1 MRIVGGVWRGRT
13 LVAPRGRTTRPTS
26 DRVREAL
33 FDVLTAR
40 MGPSL
45 RGAMVLDLYAGTGAL
60 GLEALSR
67 GAGRAV
73 LVERDDAALRA
84 LAANAAALGAQD
96 ATAIVAG
103 DVAGAALD
111 RALAQGPFALLLLD
125 PPYRIDASDVVSAL
139 ARCEDALSAE
149 ALVAWEHAAS
159 DRVRMPAGWELSRTY
174 RYGDTAVSI
183 LHRAQEGSGE

>member
-1 MRIVGGVWRGRT
+1 MRIVGGAWRGRT
-13 LVAPRGRTTRPTS
+13 LIAPRGTATRPTS

-45 RGAMVLDLYAGTGAL
+45 QGASVLDLYAGTGAL

-84 LAANAAALGAQD
+84 LAANVAALGAHD
-96 ATAIVAG
+96 ATSIVVG

-111 RALAQGPFALLLLD
+111 RALAHGPFALLLLD
-125 PPYRIDASDVVSAL
+125 PPYRIEASDVAWAL
-139 ARCEDALSAE
+139 ERCEAALMPE
-149 ALVAWEHAAS
+149 ALVAWEHAVSGQVLAPS
-159 DRVRMPAGWELSRTY
+159 GFELVRTY

-183 LHRAQEGSGE
+183 LHRVQGGSDA